1 MARITSEKQYHK
13 YLKWSRL
20 TPTEYLFNRV
30 KIIYPVFI
38 FIVLL
43 ETILVQESI
52 GETLLG
58 CLGGIVAS
66 FILLYP
72 FRNMIHKRIV
82 NSVNKYEANLRANQ
96 NSVFPKDEFT
106 DKIGDDGKNRKWNY
120 KEISDFLIGVKTG
133 RIISSSCGHTSD
145 RKGPLTSFSFPKYGC
160 EIHVHWTDE
169 KREEIEVAH
178 IMDINTRKRISD
190 IVDTHTIAMLRYFS
204 GLDNKKA

>member
-1 MARITSEKQYHK
+1 MARITSEKQYHR

-30 KIIYPVFI
+30 KIIVPVFT

-52 GETLLG
+52 GEALLG
-58 CLGGIVAS
+58 CLGGCVAG
-66 FILLYP
+66 FILVYP

-82 NSVNKYEANLRANQ
+82 DSVNKYEAILRADK
-96 NSVFPKDEFT
+96 NSVFHKDEFT
-106 DKIGDDGKNRKWNY
+106 DKIDDDGKNQEWNY
-120 KEISDFLIGVKTG
+120 KEISDFLNGVKTG
-133 RIISSSCGHTSD
+133 GIISSSSGHTSD
-145 RKGPLTSFSFPKYGC
+145 KNGPLTSFSFPKYGC
-160 EIHVHWTDE
+160 EIHVHWKDE
-169 KREEIEVAH
+169 NREELAVAH

-190 IVDTHTIAMLRYFS
+190 IVDTQTIAMLRYFS